1 MKYIRDRNM
10 KVGFAAHPGN
20 IEQIDFVGEI
30 GWKVTG
36 RDSRREDQLI
46 QVSGYYTMAFRGL
59 TKNEISMYT
68 LATKSRNK
76 GMACA
81 SEVLCLNYF

>member
-10 KVGFAAHPGN
+10 KVGFAAHPEN

-36 RDSRREDQLI
+36 ERQQE
-46 QVSGYYTMAFRGL
+46 RGPANTSL
-59 TKNEISMYT
+59 WI
-68 LATKSRNK
+68 LHD
-76 GMACA
+76 GI
-81 SEVLCLNYF
+81 